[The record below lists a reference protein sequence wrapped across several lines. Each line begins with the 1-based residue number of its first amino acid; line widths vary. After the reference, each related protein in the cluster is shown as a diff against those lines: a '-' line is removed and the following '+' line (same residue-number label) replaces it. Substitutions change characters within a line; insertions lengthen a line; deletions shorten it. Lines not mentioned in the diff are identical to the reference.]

1 MLCFRVAQAVRIYS
15 LFYVFLQQWLL
26 PISKETRWLHERMPR
41 RGKVRPP
48 IWLEPREGKPIA
60 NSDES
65 AKCLFLFTVAYHVH
79 CAYIY
84 LFRRLWREY
93 PENIQRHKCNW
104 VVSPFRENN
113 ILQQFLILIWAAT
126 RKGEINQ
133 NELRPNLHPNN
144 LLWNWGKEKHDKKK
158 ESN

>member
-1 MLCFRVAQAVRIYS
+1 MLYESILYFMSSSNNGCCPYLKRQDDCMRECPEGGKGGLQFGWNLARGNQSPTLMRVQSVFS
-15 LFYVFLQQWLL
+15 FLQL
-26 PISKETRWLHERMPR
+26 PMMCIVTIFIFSGDCGENFQRIS
-41 RGKVRPP
+41 RGYR
-48 IWLEPREGKPIA
+48 
-60 NSDES
+60 
-65 AKCLFLFTVAYHVH
+65 
-79 CAYIY
+79 
-84 LFRRLWREY
+84 
-93 PENIQRHKCNW
+93 ENIQSHRCNW

-144 LLWNWGKEKHDKKK
+144 LLWNWGKEKNDKKK

>member
-26 PISKETRWLHERMPR
+26 PISNERMPR

-65 AKCLFLFTVAYHVH
+65 AKCLFLFTVAFDVH
-79 CAYIY
+79 CDYIY
-84 LFRRLWREY
+84 LFRPLWREY
-93 PENIQRHKCNW
+93 PENIQRHRCSSCNW

-113 ILQQFLILIWAAT
+113 ILQQCLILIRAAT

-133 NELRPNLHPNN
+133 DELRPNSHLTN
-144 LLWNWGKEKHDKKK
+144 LL
-158 ESN
+158 